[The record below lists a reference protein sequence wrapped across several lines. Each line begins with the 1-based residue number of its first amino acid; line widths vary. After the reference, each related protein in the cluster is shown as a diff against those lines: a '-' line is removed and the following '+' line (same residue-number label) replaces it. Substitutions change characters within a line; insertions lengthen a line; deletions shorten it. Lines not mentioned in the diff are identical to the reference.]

1 MAIELKITVQVPS
14 NDVFFFLWSCL
25 ITVRHKFTTTF
36 QLGPDL
42 LGLIQ
47 YVNTLVIVTCILQ
60 IYVTI
65 F

>member
-1 MAIELKITVQVPS
+1 VAIELKVTVQVPS

-25 ITVRHKFTTTF
+25 ITVRHRSTIAL

-47 YVNTLVIVTCILQ
+47 YVDTLVIVTCI
-60 IYVTI
+60 
-65 F
+65 

>member
-25 ITVRHKFTTTF
+25 IVVRHMSTIAL

-42 LGLIQ
+42 LGLI
-47 YVNTLVIVTCILQ
+47 
-60 IYVTI
+60 
-65 F
+65 

>member
-1 MAIELKITVQVPS
+1 VAIELKITVQVPS

-25 ITVRHKFTTTF
+25 IAVRHRSTTAL

-47 YVNTLVIVTCILQ
+47 YVDTLVIATC
-60 IYVTI
+60 T
-65 F
+65 

>member
-1 MAIELKITVQVPS
+1 VAIELKVTVQVPS

-25 ITVRHKFTTTF
+25 IAVRHMSTNAL

-47 YVNTLVIVTCILQ
+47 YVDTLVIDTCI
-60 IYVTI
+60 
-65 F
+65 

>member
-25 ITVRHKFTTTF
+25 IAVRHRSTTAL
-36 QLGPDL
+36 QVGPDL

-47 YVNTLVIVTCILQ
+47 YVDTLVIATCI
-60 IYVTI
+60 
-65 F
+65 